1 MKNYLITG
9 GAGFIGSNLTQKL
22 LNAGHH
28 VTVVDNLMT
37 GSKQNIEQFSSNPNF
52 AFLQADIISTEWLRS
67 LKSQKFDTIFHLASP
82 ASPKQ
87 YYTHQKETLLVNST
101 GTLNVLELL
110 KESGSGNVVFTSTS
124 EVYGDPLEHP
134 QKETYWGHVNPVGE
148 RSCYD
153 ESKRFAEALCMSYF
167 RQHAL
172 DIRIARLFNT
182 YGPNMEREDGRVV
195 SNFIVQALQN
205 QPITVYN
212 EGKQTRSFSYVS
224 DTVDGL
230 IALSEKGQAGEIY
243 NIGNDTERTI
253 AEVAAVVKKLTQSDS
268 TITPIPYPDNIP
280 GDDPQRRCP
289 DLSKARTQLHYN
301 PTTSFEDGI
310 TKTIPYFKNRFS
322 LGKMST
328 S

>member
-22 LNAGHH
+22 LDTGNT
-28 VTVVDNLMT
+28 VTVVDNLLT
-37 GSKQNIEQFSSNPNF
+37 GSKENITPFAANPQFH
-52 AFLQADIISTEWLRS
+52 FLQADIISTEWAKELHG
-67 LKSQKFDTIFHLASP
+67 QKFDTIFHLASP

-153 ESKRFAEALCMSYF
+153 ESKRFAEALCMSYV
-167 RQHAL
+167 RQQQL

-195 SNFIVQALQN
+195 SNFIVQSLQN
-205 QPITVYN
+205 KPITVYN

-230 IALSEKGQAGEIY
+230 IALSEHGKTGEIY

-253 AEVAAVVKKLTQSDS
+253 LDVAHIIKKATGSDAPV
-268 TITPIPYPDNIP
+268 TPIPYPKNVP

-289 DLSKARTQLHYN
+289 DLTKARTQLHYN
-301 PTTSFEDGI
+301 PTISFEDGI
-310 TKTIPYFKNRFS
+310 TKTIPYFKNRFN
-322 LGKMST
+322 L
-328 S
+328 

>member
-22 LNAGHH
+22 LDEGHH
-28 VTVVDNLMT
+28 VTVVDNLLT
-37 GSKQNIEQFSSNPNF
+37 GSRQNIEPFSSNPNF
-52 AFLQADIISTEWLRS
+52 KFLQADIISTDWLDA
-67 LKSQKFDTIFHLASP
+67 LHEQKFDTIFHLASP

-87 YYTHQKETLLVNST
+87 YYTHQTETLLVNSV
-101 GTLNVLELL
+101 GTLNVLSFL
-110 KESGSGNVVFTSTS
+110 KQSKSGNVVFTSTS

-153 ESKRFAEALCMSYF
+153 ESKRFGEALCISYF

-230 IALSEKGQAGEIY
+230 IALSENGKAGEIY

-253 AEVAAVVKKLTQSDS
+253 SDVAATVKKLTASNS
-268 TITPIPYPDNIP
+268 SITPIPYPDNVP

-289 DLSKARTQLHYN
+289 DLSKARSQLNYN

-310 TKTIPYFKNRFS
+310 TKTIPYFKNRFN
-322 LGKMST
+322 L
-328 S
+328 

>member
-9 GAGFIGSNLTQKL
+9 GAGFIGSNLTKKL
-22 LNAGHH
+22 LDSGHK
-28 VTVVDNLMT
+28 VTVVDNLLT
-37 GSKQNIEQFSSNPNF
+37 GSQENIAEFSSNPNF
-52 AFLQADIISTEWLRS
+52 TFLQADIISTDWLGA
-67 LKSQKFDTIFHLASP
+67 LTGQKFDTIFHLASP

-101 GTLNVLELL
+101 GTLNVLDLL

-167 RQHAL
+167 RQYAL

-230 IALSEKGQAGEIY
+230 IALSEKGTAGEIY

-253 AEVAAVVKKLTQSDS
+253 ADVAQVVKKLTNSNS
-268 TITPIPYPDNIP
+268 TITPIPYPDNVP

-289 DLSKARTQLHYN
+289 DLSKARTQLNYN

-310 TKTIPYFKNRFS
+310 TKTIPYFRDRFN
-322 LGKMST
+322 LTAHTT